1 MFDFSFSELLLTLLI
16 FILFVNP
23 KKIPEI
29 LETISRILNKYRN
42 IFLNIKEEVYRE
54 DTFKKLKKIEKEVF
68 AKNNNDK

>member
-1 MFDFSFSELLLTLLI
+1 MFDFSFSELILTLLI

-29 LETISRILNKYRN
+29 LETISRIINKFRN
-42 IFLNIKEEVYRE
+42 TFLNIKEEVYRE

>member
-42 IFLNIKEEVYRE
+42 IFLNIKEVVYRE
-54 DTFKKLKKIEKEVF
+54 YMFKKLKKIEKEVF

>member
-29 LETISRILNKYRN
+29 LETISRIINKFRN
-42 IFLNIKEEVYRE
+42 TFLNIKEEVYRE

>member
-1 MFDFSFSELLLTLLI
+1 MFDFSFSELILTLLI